1 MWWRNKKKASWTKDR
16 MDALFRA
23 FFWSNVLS
31 SRYDQG
37 FLTQMATDL
46 NAMINLLES
55 NKNEPDATWEKNA
68 QSWIQTEIQQSLPTG
83 SDIEGMLLLDGAT
96 GTVRLGLQLPV
107 RYLPENDLLD
117 PKQRVGYPIA
127 PGTEV
132 HHFFL
137 KSG

>member
-1 MWWRNKKKASWTKDR
+1 
-16 MDALFRA
+16 
-23 FFWSNVLS
+23 
-31 SRYDQG
+31 
-37 FLTQMATDL
+37 MATDL

-83 SDIEGMLLLDGAT
+83 SDIEGMLLDGAT
-96 GTVRLGLQLPV
+96 GGPFRLATLV